1 METRVTP
8 IQDLNAIECFK
19 SLEPRKSGV
28 FKDKKRHNAYFDDSQ
43 ALHII
48 NQYVTKFQKSPTKT
62 TEIQEIILEL
72 SGYIKPVV
80 ADTTPATLT
89 PDEKVD
95 KYVTDFWTDA
105 VKFTETHKKTP
116 TLEEIKL
123 KIDIDVN
130 EQELKVLVLDRLKDI
145 PVLLNPVAPK
155 PEVKKAPF

>member
-95 KYVTDFWTDA
+95 KYVTDFFGDA
-105 VKFTETHKKTP
+105 RKFIKKNGKTP
-116 TLEEIKL
+116 TLDEIKL
-123 KIDIDVN
+123 KVDIDVT
-130 EQELKVLVLDRLKDI
+130 EDDLKAEVLKRVQDI
-145 PVLLNPVAPK
+145 PTILNTTPK
-155 PEVKKAPF
+155 AEVEKAPF